1 MRKIIKDQKGQTF
14 IIMFLLMLIALTIGI
29 AMSGRFVRTLKR
41 VSRTDEITRAHF
53 SAEAGLEKFLDIP
66 ILTLED
72 YIIYNNCGTD
82 CVIQTTDDLGRLI
95 TTTIE
100 LSFIGETDEAYRMDL
115 TQNDTQQVFL
125 GGYTSGTDLDICW
138 DGGASVYTSYVYE
151 DSGDIKQDTYAY
163 NSSTYFG
170 VENNFDTALP
180 NYTYLNCYS
189 VTANG
194 DPTYLRLKSYY
205 QDATVYIV
213 PTNGQN
219 IPRQG
224 ILIEATS
231 KVGETVKKVSAIRKS
246 SMLPGM
252 FDYVLYQKSP
262 TDTLS
267 N

>member
-1 MRKIIKDQKGQTF
+1 MKILMHDQKGQTF
-14 IIMFLLMLIALTIGI
+14 IIMFLMMLIALTIGV
-29 AMSGRFVRTLKR
+29 AMSNRFVRSIKR
-41 VSRTDEITRAHF
+41 ATRTDEVTRAHF
-53 SAEAGLEKFLDIP
+53 SAESGLEKFLSIP
-66 ILTLED
+66 IITLED

-82 CVIQTTDDLGRLI
+82 CILQVTDELGRVI

-100 LSFIGETDEAYRMDL
+100 LSFIGETDEPYRMDL

-138 DGGASVYTSYVYE
+138 DGDASIYTSYVYE

-163 NSSTYFG
+163 NSSSYFG
-170 VENNFDTALP
+170 VQNNFDTGLP
-180 NYTYLNCYS
+180 LYTYQNCYS

-205 QDATVYIV
+205 QDATIYVI
-213 PTNGQN
+213 PTGGQN

-224 ILIEATS
+224 ILIESTA
-231 KVGETVKKVSAIRKS
+231 KVGDTTKKVSAIRTA

-252 FDYVLYQKSP
+252 FDYVLYQKSA